1 MEKGIAKH
9 DGPYFPTSITNRSK
23 TSTDIILKNPEA
35 FHNTLGPLNSSDHIP
50 IIYKISTAP
59 IYTEINPRLNFRKAD
74 WEKFKNMLEIIPEY
88 DLRNRNINEIND
100 LASEWTQ
107 QLVQASIAS
116 IPITTKIII
125 PHIKQNNRLKNLQR
139 QHRSLLESI
148 FLLGP
153 SYDRQRSL
161 QSLRNDIKEEYKQLN
176 SKKLNDLIDKTDKE
190 RNNKDFWMSV
200 KRMI

>member
-9 DGPYFPTSITNRSK
+9 DGPYFPTFITNRSK
-23 TSTDIILKNPEA
+23 TSPDIILKTPEA
-35 FHNTLGPLNSSDHIP
+35 FHNTFAELGPLTSSDHIP

-88 DLRNRNINEIND
+88 DLRNRNINDIND

-116 IPITTKIII
+116 IPITTKRII

-139 QHRSLLESI
+139 QHRTLLESI

-153 SYDRQRSL
+153 SYDRQRNL
-161 QSLRNDIKEEYKQLN
+161 QSLRNDIKE
-176 SKKLNDLIDKTDKE
+176 
-190 RNNKDFWMSV
+190 
-200 KRMI
+200 